1 MKITVTE
8 DEEMQIQTKVKLLI
22 LEWFLV
28 TPKTLIMCKEKKNH
42 IQTLFFTHPLL
53 SHYENFQ
60 FNREGAFLVEFLLTC
75 STDSDK

>member
-1 MKITVTE
+1 MNKGERRLSDLKITVTE

-42 IQTLFFTHPLL
+42 IQTL
-53 SHYENFQ
+53 Y
-60 FNREGAFLVEFLLTC
+60 FLLILY
-75 STDSDK
+75 